1 MTERKRIEEQDKV
14 RYTIF
19 LNQILRSSFVKN
31 DFHNAPYFKTEQDS
45 EHLDYINE
53 RIAEAQSQL
62 CDLNDEEPL
71 VVASDMS
78 KAGFFLQKINA
89 KHV

>member
-1 MTERKRIEEQDKV
+1 M
-14 RYTIF
+14 
-19 LNQILRSSFVKN
+19 
-31 DFHNAPYFKTEQDS
+31 
-45 EHLDYINE
+45 DYITE

-78 KAGFFLQKINA
+78 KAGFFYKLLLKINA